1 MLKAKTVEE
10 KIDTLLSR
18 SQIPII
24 DLAHCGTEEI
34 PLKSVL
40 NRVASQLQKALSEKG
55 VVFIVN
61 HGIAEEKLKTA
72 WKHLDNFCELP
83 TEVKEHY
90 IRKGDDNHG
99 YVLPGQEKVNGKD
112 PALRHAFNIC
122 TLNSM
127 NLPEEPLPGFAEHVA
142 NLARDFKL
150 LASFL
155 LQALAIA
162 LELPQI
168 FFIEKHSHMLS
179 GDHDNETTLRLLYYP
194 PIIEDDDKC
203 EFVKG
208 RCKYSYQR
216 CASDTPDFRP
226 NEISRDVE
234 EENASGSTD
243 GKISARC
250 GAHSD
255 YGTFTLLAQD
265 SEGGLEAKLPGS
277 GKWQRI
283 GYLPGAILMNC
294 GEILSI
300 WTDGRYPA
308 LNHRVVIPEQEHIRS
323 RGRHAIAFVCHP
335 DNVTMISPADLL
347 SQTSSQEKDAKKPR
361 KKSFKTAK
369 DKVCNAYQL
378 IQRRIK
384 EAYGS

>member
-1 MLKAKTVEE
+1 MEE

-34 PLKSVL
+34 PVKSVVT
-40 NRVASQLQKALSEKG
+40 RVATQLQKALSEKG
-55 VVFIVN
+55 LAFIVN
-61 HGIAEEKLKTA
+61 HGISEEKLKVA
-72 WKHLDNFCELP
+72 WQHLDNFCELS
-83 TEVKEHY
+83 TEIKEHY

-99 YVLPGQEKVNGKD
+99 YVEPGQEKVDGKI

-122 TLNSM
+122 TLNAM
-127 NLPEEPLPGFAEHVA
+127 NLPEEPLPGFADHVA
-142 NLARDFKL
+142 SLAREFKL

-162 LELPQI
+162 LDLSQN
-168 FFIEKHSHMLS
+168 FFVDKHSHMLS
-179 GDHDNETTLRLLYYP
+179 GDHDNETILRLLYYP
-194 PIIEDDDKC
+194 PIVEDDDKC
-203 EFVKG
+203 EFIKG

-216 CASDTPDFRP
+216 CTNSTPDFRP
-226 NEISRDVE
+226 SEDKKNLE
-234 EENASGSTD
+234 EEDIASGSILTK
-243 GKISARC
+243 GTPRC
-250 GAHSD
+250 SAHSD

-277 GKWQRI
+277 EKWQRV
-283 GYLPGAILMNC
+283 GYLPGAILINC

-308 LNHRVVIPEQEHIRS
+308 LKHRVIVPEQEHIRT
-323 RGRHAIAFVCHP
+323 RGRHAIAFLCHP
-335 DNVTMISPADLL
+335 DNVTMISPSDLPI
-347 SQTSSQEKDAKKPR
+347 QVTTQERDVKKPR

-369 DKVCNAYQL
+369 DKVYNAYQL
-378 IQRRIK
+378 IQRRLK